1 MSNELRNFLAL
12 SYDELEQ
19 LNLKAKEQRQKR
31 VAVHKIQ
38 EERIKYLT
46 DEKRIKA
53 VTVLFSDLEG
63 RLHMLDYDKKF
74 LVKSWD
80 NLTFDGSSIRGFT
93 AQRESDLR
101 LAMDWASFY
110 WAPADVFGSGKV
122 LVFGEVIDKDGSPY
136 SADIRGRL
144 KGFAGEMYKNEE
156 YTLNAANEIEGFLF
170 QGSDAERRY
179 NETGKFEYVN
189 TGGYYHSLPGDPLR
203 TFIDTTAEVQRAM
216 GFQNEKDHPEVAPSQ
231 FEINYGYGE
240 VVQAADQIQLYKLIC
255 RQVATRMG
263 LTACFLPKPVVG
275 VNGNGMHTNVS
286 ISKGGKNIYW
296 DPKGEEK
303 LSKFGW
309 AFVDRILTHGN
320 DICLLLNASVNA
332 YRRLDPHFEAPNQLK
347 ASPVDRGSMIRIP
360 IGNERSMRVEVR
372 SVAPDANP
380 YLVMYSIFRT
390 GIEGE
395 TAKIKN
401 LRQAERYLP
410 DNVYLALDNFRKADW
425 TTKLLGEDVKARY
438 GALKQAAADRCARH
452 SARLSKCRKCSTTTR
467 STINSCGI
475 CFRQIPQGSG
485 EWGGSPVTKS
495 TRFSLVHSSHSRR
508 RAHALNRS
516 GRLRHSWPLLRP
528 MPRRFLP
535 YWLRP
540 SMLLRCA
547 QRCNR
552 RTSPSPQQRARSTA
566 ASSHR
571 AFRSWSWRRSAFGSH
586 GPYPG

>member
-1 MSNELRNFLAL
+1 MPNELRNFLAH
-12 SYDELEQ
+12 SYEELEE
-19 LNLKAKEQRQKR
+19 LNLKTKEQRKNR
-31 VAVHKIQ
+31 VAPHKIQ
-38 EERIKYLT
+38 EERIKYLA

-74 LVKSWD
+74 LIKSWD

-101 LAMDWASFY
+101 LGMDWGAFY
-110 WAPADVFGSGKV
+110 WGPADIFGAGKV
-122 LVFGEVIDKDGSPY
+122 LVFGEVIDKDGTPY
-136 SADIRGRL
+136 SADIRGVL
-144 KGFAGEMYKNEE
+144 KGFANELHKSDG

-170 QGSDAERRY
+170 RGADAEARY

-240 VVQAADQIQLYKLIC
+240 VVAAADQIQLYKLIC
-255 RQVATRMG
+255 RQVATGMDM
-263 LTACFLPKPVVG
+263 TASFLPKPVVG

-286 ISKGGKNIYW
+286 VSKGNKNIFW

-309 AFVDRILTHGN
+309 SFVDRILTHGN

-332 YRRLDPHFEAPNQLK
+332 YRRLDPHFEAPNQIK

-360 IGNERSMRVEVR
+360 IGNEKSSRVEVR

-380 YLVMYSIFRT
+380 YLVMYSIFKA
-390 GIEGE
+390 GLQGE

-410 DNVYLALDNFRKADW
+410 DNIYTAMDHFKKSAW
-425 TTKLLGEDVKARY
+425 ITEIMGEDVKGRY
-438 GALKQAAADRCARH
+438 LDLKQAAADRC
-452 SARLSKCRKCSTTTR
+452 SR
-467 STINSCGI
+467 SLGTFVKVPEVQFHHEVYN
-475 CFRQIPQGSG
+475 Q
-485 EWGGSPVTKS
+485 
-495 TRFSLVHSSHSRR
+495 
-508 RAHALNRS
+508 
-516 GRLRHSWPLLRP
+516 
-528 MPRRFLP
+528 FL
-535 YWLRP
+535 WN
-540 SMLLRCA
+540 M
-547 QRCNR
+547 
-552 RTSPSPQQRARSTA
+552 
-566 ASSHR
+566 
-571 AFRSWSWRRSAFGSH
+571 F
-586 GPYPG
+586 

>member
-12 SYDELEQ
+12 SYEELEE
-19 LNLKAKEQRQKR
+19 LNLAAKKQRLDR
-31 VAVHKIQ
+31 VAAHKIQ

-74 LVKSWD
+74 LIKSWD

-101 LAMDWASFY
+101 LSMDWSAFY
-110 WAPADVFGSGKV
+110 FAPADVFGSGKV

-136 SADIRGRL
+136 SADIRGVL
-144 KGFAGEMYKNEE
+144 KGFAEE
-156 YTLNAANEIEGFLF
+156 QHKTEGYTLNAANEIEGFLF
-170 QGSDAERRY
+170 NGVDAEARY

-189 TGGYYHSLPGDPLR
+189 TGGYYHSLPSDPLR

-240 VVQAADQIQLYKLIC
+240 VVAAADQIQLYKLIC
-255 RQVATRMG
+255 RQVATKMG

-286 ISKGGKNIYW
+286 ISQKGKNLCW

-309 AFVDRILTHGN
+309 SFVDRILTHGN

-332 YRRLDPHFEAPNQLK
+332 YRRLDPHFEAPNQIK
-347 ASPVDRGSMIRIP
+347 ASAVDRGSMIRIP
-360 IGNERSMRVEVR
+360 IGNEKSMRVEVR

-380 YLVMYSIFRT
+380 YLVMYSIFKT
-390 GIEGE
+390 GLDGD

-410 DNVYLALDNFRKADW
+410 DNIYTALDNFRKAEW
-425 TTKLLGEDVKARY
+425 TTKLLGEDVKGRY
-438 GALKQAAADRCARH
+438 ADLKQAAADRCAR
-452 SARLSKCRKCSTTTR
+452 
-467 STINSCGI
+467 
-475 CFRQIPQGSG
+475 
-485 EWGGSPVTKS
+485 
-495 TRFSLVHSSHSRR
+495 SLGTFVKTPEVQFHHEVY
-508 RAHALNRS
+508 NQ
-516 GRLRHSWPLLRP
+516 
-528 MPRRFLP
+528 FL
-535 YWLRP
+535 WN
-540 SMLLRCA
+540 M
-547 QRCNR
+547 
-552 RTSPSPQQRARSTA
+552 
-566 ASSHR
+566 
-571 AFRSWSWRRSAFGSH
+571 F
-586 GPYPG
+586 